1 MKNRGRLRVLGLAL
15 MIYGLIGIALFAV
28 LALGVTRPLERAQ
41 RLADSVEGQR
51 AALVDT
57 LDEAETTIRRMS
69 VGVGRM
75 DASLAEAKAATD
87 RASTISQGVAASMF
101 QLRDTMSLEI
111 PLLGQP
117 LSGLAPSFDQSGQN
131 LNLLGEDVAAIGEAL
146 EANRGDVTLTAESL
160 ADLADAVGAMTTSV
174 EEGPSVSISATTLEA
189 VRLAIFAL
197 AAWMVLLAVGCVLAG
212 LYVLAITRRGVV
224 VSA

>member
-15 MIYGLIGIALFAV
+15 MIYGLIGIGLFAV

-41 RLADSVEGQR
+41 RLAGSVEGQR

-57 LDEAETTIRRMS
+57 LTEAETTIRQMS

-75 DASLAEAKAATD
+75 DASLADAKAATD
-87 RASTISQGVAASMF
+87 RASTISRGVAASMF

-117 LSGLAPSFDQSGQN
+117 LAGLAPSFDQSGQN

-174 EEGPSVSISATTLEA
+174 EEGPRVSISSATLEA
-189 VRLAIFAL
+189 VRLAIFAV
-197 AAWMVLLAVGCVLAG
+197 AAWMVLLAVGCMLAG